1 MEKNKATLHNAFGF
15 VKSFV
20 SPEEGAIDIMTS
32 KGFIQDLIGR
42 LKRVEISALA
52 AQLAYF
58 FLLSFF
64 PASTFSSTNTC
75 NSSRFAA

>member
-1 MEKNKATLHNAFGF
+1 
-15 VKSFV
+15 
-20 SPEEGAIDIMTS
+20 MTS

-58 FLLSFF
+58 FYYRSSPYL
-64 PASTFSSTNTC
+64 FSW
-75 NSSRFAA
+75 